1 MFQQSRKLESEP
13 VALHGLCCD
22 APHVP
27 KSDAGEKHQEQRV
40 DEADR
45 PAYSL
50 PCD

>member
-1 MFQQSRKLESEP
+1 MFQQSRKSEVESA
-13 VALHGLCCD
+13 ALHGLCCD
-22 APHVP
+22 APKIQAKEV
-27 KSDAGEKHQEQRV
+27 GEKREQRV